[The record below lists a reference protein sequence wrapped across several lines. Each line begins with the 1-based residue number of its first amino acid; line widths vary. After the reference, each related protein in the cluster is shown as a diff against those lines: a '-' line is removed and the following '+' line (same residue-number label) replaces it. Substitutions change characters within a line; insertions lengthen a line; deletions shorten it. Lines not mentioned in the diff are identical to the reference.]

1 MSNMYLALE
10 VISSPRHESR
20 NTRIPLDTN
29 PTTFHFFHFRQF
41 FSSFVVI
48 FCFLRLCER
57 WISVDQLC
65 NTCSSFDHDYLY
77 PFMKKER
84 METKFGLCHRR
95 NDDFLEYLWTWILMA
110 LSRDMNTKF
119 EDHPIQLTRGV

>member
-1 MSNMYLALE
+1 MFLVLDTNLG
-10 VISSPRHESR
+10 
-20 NTRIPLDTN
+20 IPLDTN

-65 NTCSSFDHDYLY
+65 NTC
-77 PFMKKER
+77 
-84 METKFGLCHRR
+84 RR
-95 NDDFLEYLWTWILMA
+95 NRAAPSVLEWT
-110 LSRDMNTKF
+110 R
-119 EDHPIQLTRGV
+119 